1 MSSAVCAPAV
11 GEVETAQE
19 RAQRRVGELGR
30 AVSGVLEVLGVIY
43 RDEDWR
49 YLCDRNGVSYSDF
62 GTFVRDQLGGSASNA
77 RRYRQ
82 GVEMLVAPLQELAGP
97 DTRVPVTPHDV
108 ARLGQQG
115 ARQVLDGAAERL
127 GEVSGAG
134 ERTAVLRE
142 LIDAAIAE
150 RRDCAGRVIDE
161 DDVLPPLPPAQI
173 PAAADD
179 QDVSTEVDERPVS
192 VPGGDLLGDGDVAGL
207 DARQLYAA
215 LEVVGGIDPAAAA
228 RDLGTGGVI
237 SAGLCVQAAQRLARL
252 GQILAAT
259 E

>member
-1 MSSAVCAPAV
+1 MCAPSDVIGA
-11 GEVETAQE
+11 VETAQE
-19 RAQRRVGELGR
+19 RARRRVDELSR
-30 AVSGVLEVLGVIY
+30 AVSGVLEVLAVIY

-49 YLCDRNGVSYSDF
+49 YLCDRNGVSYNDF

-82 GVEMLVAPLQELAGP
+82 GVEMLVAPLQELVGP

-108 ARLGQQG
+108 ARLGQHG

-127 GEVSGAG
+127 GEASCAG

-150 RRDCAGRVIDE
+150 RLHSPGAVIDE
-161 DDVLPPLPPAQI
+161 DDVLPPLPPAQLPP
-173 PAAADD
+173 PATTDNQGIA
-179 QDVSTEVDERPVS
+179 EVDESSVS
-192 VPGGDLLGDGDVAGL
+192 VPDADLGADGGVPCL
-207 DARQLYAA
+207 DARQLHAA

-228 RDLGTGGVI
+228 RDLGAGGSI
-237 SAGLCVQAAQRLARL
+237 SARLCVHAAQRLARL